1 MAEHA
6 ILGLWWTRLATTLI
20 PLAAILLPLAFFL
33 SMPSP
38 ADTRPNRLILL
49 APVGAVTLGIGVV
62 ILGVGLWRKPK
73 EDTVA

>member
-6 ILGLWWTRLATTLI
+6 ILGLWWKRLATTLI